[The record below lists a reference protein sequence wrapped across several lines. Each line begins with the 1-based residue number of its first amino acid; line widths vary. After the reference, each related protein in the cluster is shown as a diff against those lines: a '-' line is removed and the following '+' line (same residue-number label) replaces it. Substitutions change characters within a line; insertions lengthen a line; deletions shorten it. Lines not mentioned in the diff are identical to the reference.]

1 MPDHIPAIEVIQGPS
16 VTAAPQRSLHERRS
30 RRLWVFLIVFLLC
43 AAAGLFYT
51 YSRPAVYR
59 TTAALLTVAMP
70 AVDQQGAA
78 ADIQHVAIQ
87 SQLLLGQPLLQEVLE
102 RLEQG
107 GGFRYINS
115 VAQLQGMLSVEPLSD
130 TNIVNLSA
138 EGPIPEALPAVVNSW
153 VNVYLEMRA
162 RKIKE
167 ATGTTTQALKEQH
180 QALAAKVETKRA
192 ELDRFRQE
200 HDILSMGRDENQ
212 VLARLKGLT
221 QALNAASE
229 EEVKAKA
236 ALETIHKAIAKGK
249 PVVPREE
256 QRSLAAL
263 ESRAQLL
270 KEKLTALQ
278 RRYTDAFIAIDPNL
292 KTIPKQL
299 KEIQQEIKTKVE
311 YGRKTVLADVEQKWA
326 IARQSVAELQAQ
338 LKGHKSKA
346 TLFTA
351 RFAEHEALQ
360 EDLAR
365 LEELY
370 RTTEE
375 RLVAIEVQNRQKFP
389 QVNILEYAQLPA
401 HPVRPQYTRDAAIA
415 LVASLLTALF
425 AVWLVEFLLRK
436 ERRDEPQTL
445 AGLHLYTGQQRP
457 AIDPPAPVAA
467 INGQAHTALPQPAG
481 TELDMEEIRQLFEQ
495 SDTIGQQLI
504 ALLLSGLTLEEVA
517 RIERCCFDFKE
528 SRLRVPGYQERAI
541 TLAPSVL
548 KLFAEIEPAPANE
561 ELEIA
566 ATSTAEL
573 VAKITL
579 VAVDAG
585 LSEPERINTQS
596 LRHSYLTYL
605 VRQGIKLSEVNK
617 VVGGISATQ
626 LAAYAQLSPDGPGK
640 PLEEIDLVYPL
651 FR

>member
-1 MPDHIPAIEVIQGPS
+1 MPDQIPPIEVIQGSSAAS
-16 VTAAPQRSLHERRS
+16 VPQGGPDGRSS

-70 AVDQQGAA
+70 AVDQQGSV

-87 SQLLLGQPLLQEVLE
+87 RQLLLGQPLLQEVLE
-102 RLEQG
+102 RLKQG
-107 GGFRYINS
+107 DHFRYINS
-115 VAQLQGMLSVEPLSD
+115 VAQLQGMLFVDSLSD
-130 TNIVNLSA
+130 TNIVNVSA

-153 VNVYLEMRA
+153 VNVYLEVRA

-180 QALAAKVETKRA
+180 QALAAKVESRRA

-221 QALNAASE
+221 QALNTASE

-236 ALETIHKAIAKGK
+236 ALEAIRKAIAKGK
-249 PVVPREE
+249 PVVPKDE
-256 QRSLAAL
+256 QRSLTAL
-263 ESRAQLL
+263 ETRAQLL

-278 RRYTDAFIAIDPNL
+278 RRYTDTFIAIDPNL

-299 KEIQQEIKTKVE
+299 QDIQQEIKMKVE
-311 YGRKTVLADVEQKWA
+311 YGRKTVLAEVEQKWA
-326 IARQSVAELQAQ
+326 IARQSVAELQSQ
-338 LKGHKSKA
+338 LRGHKSKA

-365 LEELY
+365 LEELH
-370 RTTEE
+370 RTTGE
-375 RLVAIEVQNRQKFP
+375 RLVEIEVQNRQKFP
-389 QVNILEYAQLPA
+389 QVNVLEYAQLPV
-401 HPVRPQYTRDAAIA
+401 HPVRPQYMRDAAIA
-415 LVASLLTALF
+415 LGVSLLVALF

-436 ERRDEPQTL
+436 EKKQQPQTL
-445 AGLHLYTGQQRP
+445 AGLHLYTEPQRP
-457 AIDPPAPVAA
+457 AITPPAPAVA
-467 INGQAHTALPQPAG
+467 IPGQAHAALPQPAG
-481 TELDMEEIRQLFEQ
+481 IELEREEVRLLFES
-495 SDTIGQQLI
+495 SDRIGQQLI
-504 ALLLSGLTLEEVA
+504 ALLLSGLTLDEVS
-517 RIERCCFDFKE
+517 RVERHCFDFKNN
-528 SRLRVPGYQERAI
+528 RLWVPGDQERTV

-548 KLFAEIEPAPANE
+548 DLFVENE

-566 ATSTAEL
+566 TIPMAEL
-573 VAKITL
+573 AAKITL
-579 VAVDAG
+579 LAVDAG
-585 LSEPERINTQS
+585 LCEPERVNAEAIRQ
-596 LRHSYLTYL
+596 SYLIYL
-605 VRQGIKLSEVNK
+605 VRQGVKLSEVDQ
-617 VVGGISATQ
+617 VVGGVSATQ
-626 LAAYAQLSPDGPGK
+626 LAACAQLSPEGPGK
-640 PLEEIDLVYPL
+640 SLEEINLIYPL
-651 FR
+651 FRREAG